1 MRWLASILFLVLVL
15 SCSQGDKFASQHSL
29 PLQGDKEE
37 SGNFH
42 QNQAKKIIDENVKN
56 KKENKSHAEKRR
68 QEHAENLEE
77 LNKTNSEE
85 KKTFQKRPDYL
96 FY

>member
-1 MRWLASILFLVLVL
+1 MRCLVSILFLVSVL
-15 SCSQGDKFASQHSL
+15 SCSKGDKYASQHSL
-29 PLQGDKEE
+29 PLQGDKEA

-42 QNQAKKIIDENVKN
+42 QNQAKEIIDGNI
-56 KKENKSHAEKRR
+56 ENKAKNRRHAEKRR
-68 QEHAENLEE
+68 QEHAESLEE
-77 LNKTNSEE
+77 LNKTNSDE